1 MIITKMSLPRRTFL
15 RGAGAAIA
23 LPLLEGMVPALSA
36 LQKTAAKPVMRLGF
50 FYVPNGMYPGSF
62 RPKGEGKNFEFSPI
76 LQPLSPFRDQVLPIT
91 GLSNAEAAVGGGGP
105 HTRAHAA
112 FLNGT
117 APKATEGA
125 DIRAATTVDQHA
137 ARAMGKDTP
146 LSSLEL
152 ALEPNSFGI
161 CDNGYSCVYVN
172 TYSWST
178 PTTPV
183 PMENNPRVV
192 FERMF
197 GDGGTPSA
205 RRVEMM
211 NDRSILD
218 WVTEDMA
225 RLQKRLG
232 PGDRTKIDGYLDA
245 IRDVERRIQ
254 KAEAQSMT
262 SAPATLAVQ
271 PIGIPDDFEVHAQL
285 MFDLQFLA
293 YQSDVTRVVTF
304 QIAREQSA
312 RTYPSIG
319 VAESHHNV
327 SHHNNQPDNIA
338 KNTKINAYHMSL
350 FASLVEKMRATQD
363 GDGTLLD
370 HSMLLYGSG
379 FGDGNVHMP
388 RNMNVVM
395 VGGGCGQ
402 LKGGRHL
409 AAPVDTPMMNLGLA
423 LLDKVGVNLDK
434 LGDSTGRLADI

>member
-1 MIITKMSLPRRTFL
+1 MIITKISLPRRTFL
-15 RGAGAAIA
+15 RGMGASIA
-23 LPLLEGMVPALSA
+23 LPLLDGMVPALSA
-36 LQKTAAKPVMRLGF
+36 ISKTAANPVQRLGF

-62 RPKGEGKNFEFSPI
+62 HPVGQGKNFELSPI
-76 LQPLSPFRDQVLPIT
+76 LTPLAPYRDQMIAIT
-91 GLSNAEAAVGGGGP
+91 GLSNAEAAIGGGGP
-105 HTRAHAA
+105 HTRAHAV

-125 DIRAATTVDQHA
+125 DIQAGTTIDQYA
-137 ARAMGKDTP
+137 ARVIGADTP
-146 LSSLEL
+146 LPSLEL

-172 TYSWST
+172 TFSWRT

-197 GDGGTPSA
+197 GDGGTPA
-205 RRVEMM
+205 VRLAEMK

-218 WVTEDMA
+218 WVTDDLT
-225 RLQKRLG
+225 RLQRRLG
-232 PGDRTKIDGYLDA
+232 AGDRARIDGYLDA
-245 IRDVERRIQ
+245 VRDVEKRIQ
-254 KAEAQSMT
+254 RTETQSLNSPT
-262 SAPATLAVQ
+262 KLATQ
-271 PIGIPDDFEVHAQL
+271 PIGIPDDFEVHAKL

-293 YQSDVTRVVTF
+293 YQADVTRVATF

-338 KNTKINAYHMSL
+338 KNTKINTYHMSL
-350 FASLVEKMRATQD
+350 FAGLVEKMRATPD

-370 HSMLLYGSG
+370 HAMLLYGSG

-402 LKGGRHL
+402 LQGGRHL
-409 AAPVDTPMMNLGLA
+409 AAPMDTPMMNLGLS
-423 LLDKVGVNLDK
+423 LLDKVGVHLDK